1 MPSGLPQ
8 TVARSEQVFLTRRL
22 PIRFGFN
29 SPVNQ
34 QNEYNCRPFRSSWIQ
49 NDTRCFPVVFG
60 RDETADVSLT
70 SVLVSRRHCEIVQTE
85 TGLVLR
91 DLGSVNGT
99 IVNGVPVDEH
109 VLQSGDQLKI
119 GTDVFDV
126 NTAGEVGSFRRGRKA
141 VFGSVARML
150 KSLGRERVSS

>member
-1 MPSGLPQ
+1 MSTIVVL
-8 TVARSEQVFLTRRL
+8 SDHH
-22 PIRFGFN
+22 GFKTTL
-29 SPVNQ
+29 
-34 QNEYNCRPFRSSWIQ
+34 
-49 NDTRCFPVVFG
+49 DAFPVVFG

-126 NTAGEVGSFRRGRKA
+126 NTAGEVGSFRRGRKG